1 MSSVMCLH
9 FSMQEIYINELV
21 NATCHVFALT
31 VNVLTIVWPRY
42 RPLSIIEYIEA
53 TILVPH

>member
-1 MSSVMCLH
+1 MQCVYILVCKEKKLLIVLMSSVMCLH

-31 VNVLTIVWPRY
+31 VNVLTIV
-42 RPLSIIEYIEA
+42 
-53 TILVPH
+53 